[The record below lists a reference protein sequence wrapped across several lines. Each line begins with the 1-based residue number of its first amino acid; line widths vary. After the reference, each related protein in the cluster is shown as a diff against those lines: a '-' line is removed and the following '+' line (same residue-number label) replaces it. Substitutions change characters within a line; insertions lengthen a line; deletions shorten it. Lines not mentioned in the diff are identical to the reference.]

1 MSRTLILGAGFGGIT
16 VATELRRL
24 LGDDHEVVLID
35 ERDEFSMG
43 LRKLWELVGI
53 GTIAEGSRSRRL
65 LADRGID
72 FRQASVRAIEP
83 AARAVRSDGESW
95 DADFLVVAL
104 GAEPRPDL
112 VAGLAEH
119 AHDVWEPARVPA
131 AKAALEAFDGGRVA
145 VVIAGA
151 PYTCP
156 PAPYECA
163 LLLDEWLRER
173 DLRERTV
180 LVVSTFQ
187 PMLLPNAGREGSAW
201 LGERLADRG
210 IEAHAG
216 RKVERVEERR
226 IVYADGELEAD
237 LVFGVPPHRA
247 PEVVAEAGLASEGG
261 WIGVDPGSLATGY
274 PRVFAIGDVTQIK
287 LANDLPLPKAG
298 IIAEREGVRVAA
310 AIAAEVRGEDP
321 PAPFDGRGHCVIEMG
336 RSTAA
341 LVEGEFFAEP
351 EPVVR
356 LREPSADNAE
366 EKRRF
371 EAERLAR
378 WFGR

>member
-1 MSRTLILGAGFGGIT
+1 MSRTLILGAGFGGIA

-24 LGDDHEVVLID
+24 LGDDHEVVLVD
-35 ERDEFSMG
+35 EQEKFSMG

-53 GTIAEGSRSRRL
+53 GTIAEGSRSRQL
-65 LADRGID
+65 LTAHGID
-72 FRQASVRAIEP
+72 FQQASVEAIEP
-83 AARAVRSDGESW
+83 TARAVRSDGESW
-95 DADFLVVAL
+95 QTDFLIVAL

-112 VAGLAEH
+112 VAGLDEH

-145 VVIAGA
+145 IVIAGA

-163 LLLDEWLRER
+163 MLLDEWLRER
-173 DLRERTV
+173 GLRERTE

-187 PMLLPNAGREGSAW
+187 PTLLPNAGRGGSAW
-201 LGERLADRG
+201 LGEQLAARG

-226 IVYADGELEAD
+226 VVYADGELEAD
-237 LVFGVPPHRA
+237 LVIGVPPHRA
-247 PEVVAEAGLASEGG
+247 PEVVADAGLASEGG
-261 WIGVDPGSLATGY
+261 WIAVDPGSLATGR
-274 PRVFAIGDVTQIK
+274 PGVFAIGDVTQVK

-298 IIAEREGVRVAA
+298 IFAEREGARVAA

-321 PAPFDGRGHCVIEMG
+321 PAPFDGRGHCFIEMG
-336 RSTAA
+336 RSTAT

-356 LREPSADNAE
+356 LREPSAENAE
-366 EKRRF
+366 EKRHF
-371 EAERLAR
+371 ETERLAR
-378 WFGR
+378 WFGQ

>member
-53 GTIAEGSRSRRL
+53 GTIAQGSRSRRL

-72 FRQASVRAIEP
+72 FRQASVTAIEP
-83 AARAVRSDGESW
+83 AARAVRCDGESW
-95 DADFLVVAL
+95 QADFLVVAL
-104 GAEPRPDL
+104 GAQPRPDL

-131 AKAALEAFDGGRVA
+131 AKAALEDFDGGRVA

-151 PYTCP
+151 PYPCP
-156 PAPYECA
+156 PAPYECV

-173 DLRERTV
+173 GLRERTE
-180 LVVSTFQ
+180 LAISTFQ

-201 LGERLADRG
+201 LGERLAARG
-210 IEAHAG
+210 IEAQAG
-216 RKVERVEERR
+216 RKVERVEERGV
-226 IVYADGELEAD
+226 VYADGELEVD

-247 PEVVAEAGLASEGG
+247 PEVVAEADLASGGG
-261 WIGVDPGSLATGY
+261 WIAVDPGSLATGH
-274 PRVFAIGDVTQIK
+274 PRVFAVGDVTQIK

-298 IIAEREGVRVAA
+298 IIAEREGARVAA
-310 AIAAEVRGEDP
+310 AIAAEIRGEGAA
-321 PAPFDGRGHCVIEMG
+321 APFDGRGHCFLEMG
-336 RSTAA
+336 RSTAT

-356 LREPSADNAE
+356 LREPSADTAE

-371 EAERLAR
+371 ESDRLAR
-378 WFGR
+378 WFGQ

>member
-24 LGDDHEVVLID
+24 LGDAHEVVLID

-53 GTIAEGSRSRRL
+53 GTIAQGSRSRRL
-65 LADRGID
+65 LADRAID

-83 AARAVRSDGESW
+83 AARTVRCDGESW
-95 DADFLVVAL
+95 QADFLVVAL
-104 GAEPRPDL
+104 GAQPRPDL

-131 AKAALEAFDGGRVA
+131 AKAALEDFDGGRIA

-173 DLRERTV
+173 GLRERTE
-180 LVVSTFQ
+180 LTVSTFQ
-187 PMLLPNAGREGSAW
+187 PILLPNAGREGSTW
-201 LGERLADRG
+201 LGEQLAARG

-226 IVYADGELEAD
+226 VVYADGELEAD

-247 PEVVAEAGLASEGG
+247 PNVVAEAGLTSEGG
-261 WIGVDPGSLATGY
+261 WIAVDPGSLATGH

-298 IIAEREGVRVAA
+298 IIAEREGAQVAA
-310 AIAAEVRGEDP
+310 AIAAEIRGEDA
-321 PAPFDGRGHCVIEMG
+321 PAPFDGRGHCFLEMG
-336 RSTAA
+336 RSTAT
-341 LVEGEFFAEP
+341 LVEGDFFAEP
-351 EPVVR
+351 QPVVR
-356 LREPSADNAE
+356 LHEPSADHAE

-371 EAERLAR
+371 ESDRLAR